1 MQGIPSVLSTM
12 SVCVCVCVVV
22 VVEKFSLSHAYT
34 HTHTHTH
41 TEDRTADLV
50 WMALKFSSN
59 PEAASRRVMKGS
71 AALLNMNLNP
81 IYLRL
86 R

>member
-1 MQGIPSVLSTM
+1 MYVCGGGGGEVLSL
-12 SVCVCVCVVV
+12 
-22 VVEKFSLSHAYT
+22 SLM

-41 TEDRTADLV
+41 REDRTANLV

>member
-12 SVCVCVCVVV
+12 SVCVCGGGGR
-22 VVEKFSLSHAYT
+22 EALSLSHA

-41 TEDRTADLV
+41 REDRTADLV

-59 PEAASRRVMKGS
+59 PEAESRRVMKGS

>member
-1 MQGIPSVLSTM
+1 M
-12 SVCVCVCVVV
+12 SVCVCVVV
-22 VVEKFSLSHAYT
+22 VVEKLSLSLMHT

-41 TEDRTADLV
+41 REDRIADLV

-59 PEAASRRVMKGS
+59 PEAESRRVMKGS

>member
-1 MQGIPSVLSTM
+1 MYVCGGGGGEVLSL
-12 SVCVCVCVVV
+12 
-22 VVEKFSLSHAYT
+22 SLM

-41 TEDRTADLV
+41 TEDRTANLV

>member
-1 MQGIPSVLSTM
+1 M
-12 SVCVCVCVVV
+12 CVCVCGGGGGEVL
-22 VVEKFSLSHAYT
+22 SLSCIHT
-34 HTHTHTH
+34 HTHKHTH
-41 TEDRTADLV
+41 TEDMTADLV